1 MNKGE
6 KLDENAGDQKK
17 GNDHGDHRRQDEKS
31 RTYQSHPVSGRELS
45 LFPDERIW
53 HLWPE

>member
-45 LFPDERIW
+45 LFPNERI
-53 HLWPE
+53 